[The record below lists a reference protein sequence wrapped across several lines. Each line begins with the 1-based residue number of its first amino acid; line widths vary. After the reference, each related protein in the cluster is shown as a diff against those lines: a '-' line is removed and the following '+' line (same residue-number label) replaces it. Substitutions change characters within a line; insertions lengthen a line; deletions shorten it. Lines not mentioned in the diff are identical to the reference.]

1 MSLQD
6 FKMPK
11 LIDKHEEEAKKAEK
25 VREKEEKKDEKKVK
39 VINKGMKISKRK

>member
-6 FKMPK
+6 FRMPK

-25 VREKEEKKDEKKVK
+25 VREVLEEKDLKVDKAIKKLT
-39 VINKGMKISKRK
+39 SKRK